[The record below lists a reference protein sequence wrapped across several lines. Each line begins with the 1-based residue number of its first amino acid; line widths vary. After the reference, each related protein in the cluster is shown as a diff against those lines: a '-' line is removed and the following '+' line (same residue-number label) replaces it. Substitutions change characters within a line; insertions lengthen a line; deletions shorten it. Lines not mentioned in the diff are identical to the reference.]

1 MKLIS
6 KDALILGGWAVAL
19 EAPLSYLP
27 QEGIISDI
35 IFVIDTAFFICL
47 LFLLFNKVPSFI
59 QKTKEKLPTLAF
71 LLSCIGW
78 YAYVHIFI
86 GIGGMI
92 YLFQNEE
99 RLEDIA
105 FLTQMNNFMTYVS
118 YFFTTLVALSF
129 LGGVIYL
136 IKKKNKKEK
145 TIG

>member
-71 LLSCIGW
+71 FAVLHRMVRLCPYFYRHRRDS
-78 YAYVHIFI
+78 
-86 GIGGMI
+86 
-92 YLFQNEE
+92 LF
-99 RLEDIA
+99 
-105 FLTQMNNFMTYVS
+105 VS
-118 YFFTTLVALSF
+118 
-129 LGGVIYL
+129 
-136 IKKKNKKEK
+136 K
-145 TIG
+145 